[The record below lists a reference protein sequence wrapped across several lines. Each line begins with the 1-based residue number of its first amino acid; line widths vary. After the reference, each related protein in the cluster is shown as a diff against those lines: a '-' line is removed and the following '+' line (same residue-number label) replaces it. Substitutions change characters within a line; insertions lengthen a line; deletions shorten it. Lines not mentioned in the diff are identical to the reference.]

1 MPWDREH
8 LERTCVRNLLATP
21 DDRVFFKDLESRFL
35 LVSKGWAL
43 DHAPGRTPDQLIG
56 MSDDDFFSQEHA
68 RRALEDEQRIIRTG
82 GHMAAKVEHLTYN
95 ERPDAW
101 VLTTKHPL
109 RDDDGR
115 IIGTFGISWDVTAQV
130 LAEVALAESE
140 ERFRSIF
147 DQAPLGILRLDA
159 QGRIVDANPA
169 LCEIV
174 GRPLEELE
182 GSRRADLFDD
192 AVAGPSPAGAEDID
206 TQPVDA
212 PRSWQRRARRPD
224 GTARVVRVNDVV
236 VHDKEGGSRTLVAT
250 VEDITDSLRLA
261 EDLRRP
267 SRWRPWASWP
277 VASPTR
283 SIPRPSTY
291 PTTCRS

>member
-1 MPWDREH
+1 
-8 LERTCVRNLLATP
+8 
-21 DDRVFFKDLESRFL
+21 
-35 LVSKGWAL
+35 
-43 DHAPGRTPDQLIG
+43 
-56 MSDDDFFSQEHA
+56 
-68 RRALEDEQRIIRTG
+68 
-82 GHMAAKVEHLTYN
+82 MAAKVEHLTYN

-174 GRPLEELE
+174 GRPLERAR
-182 GSRRADLFDD
+182 GQPAGRPVRRRRRRAL
-192 AVAGPSPAGAEDID
+192 ACRGRETAERPSP
-206 TQPVDA
+206 
-212 PRSWQRRARRPD
+212 
-224 GTARVVRVNDVV
+224 
-236 VHDKEGGSRTLVAT
+236 
-250 VEDITDSLRLA
+250 
-261 EDLRRP
+261 
-267 SRWRPWASWP
+267 
-277 VASPTR
+277 
-283 SIPRPSTY
+283 
-291 PTTCRS
+291 